1 MDAGLTHAAAKVGS
15 TSMVASGKLS
25 SWKEMLDALPVAA
38 YLCDNVGAIVHC
50 NRRAAE
56 MWGQSPIV
64 TDDCPS
70 AWPPRPVRDT
80 GHAQHHLGLLDT
92 PVGDFMRT
100 GQPVRDREIVLERSS
115 GGRAIV
121 LANIE
126 PITGEDGAVLGA
138 VGCFQDITERK
149 RADHEQR
156 TLLNELNHR
165 VKNTLATVQSFA
177 DHTLRKCG
185 LSKEAQDDFE
195 GRLVALSRAHDQL
208 TRGRWEPIDLHTMIE
223 SAVAP
228 SCDGRPDRL
237 EISGD
242 AIRLG
247 AQASLTLSLVFH
259 ELAANAV
266 KYGALSV
273 PAGHVSVGWTV
284 VERAGNPVVRITW
297 EERGGPIVVPP
308 AHGGFG
314 SRLVQHGLARQ
325 LRGTAV
331 LDYAPSGLRCT
342 MDIPLSSTP
351 G

>member
-1 MDAGLTHAAAKVGS
+1 
-15 TSMVASGKLS
+15 
-25 SWKEMLDALPVAA
+25 MLDALPVAA
-38 YLCDNVGAIVHC
+38 YLCDDVGAIVHC

-56 MWGQSPIV
+56 MWGRSPVV
-64 TDDCPS
+64 TDDSPS

-80 GHAQHHLGLLDT
+80 GHHHLGLLDT

-100 GQPVRDREIVLERSS
+100 GQPVRDREIVLERSD

-121 LANIE
+121 LANVE
-126 PITGEDGAVLGA
+126 PITDQDGAVLGA

-149 RADHEQR
+149 RADHQQR

-177 DHTLRKCG
+177 DHTIRKCG
-185 LSKEAQDDFE
+185 LPKEAQDDFE

-208 TRGRWEPIDLHTMIE
+208 TRGRWEPIDLATIVG
-223 SAVAP
+223 SAVDP
-228 SCDGRPDRL
+228 SCGGDPARL
-237 EISGD
+237 TIAGD
-242 AIRLG
+242 TIRLG

-266 KYGALSV
+266 KYGALSAS
-273 PAGHVSVGWTV
+273 AGRVSVSWSV
-284 VERAGNPVVRITW
+284 VERAGVPVVHLVW
-297 EERGGPIVVPP
+297 QEHGGPPVVPP
-308 AHGGFG
+308 TRAGFG
-314 SRLVQHGLARQ
+314 SRLVRNGLARQ
-325 LRGTAV
+325 LRGSAE
-331 LDYAPSGLRCT
+331 LDYAVSGLRCT

>member
-1 MDAGLTHAAAKVGS
+1 MDAAVTHAAARGGPLSLS
-15 TSMVASGKLS
+15 TSGKLN

-38 YLCDNVGAIVHC
+38 YLCDGAGAIVHC

-56 MWGQSPIV
+56 MWGRSPVV
-64 TDDCPS
+64 TDDSPA

-80 GHAQHHLGLLDT
+80 GHGTHHLGLVDT

-100 GQPVRDREIVLERSS
+100 GQPMRDREIVLERSD

-126 PITGEDGAVLGA
+126 PITGDDGAVLGA

-149 RADHEQR
+149 RIDHQQR

-177 DHTLRKCG
+177 DHTIRKCG
-185 LSKEAQDDFE
+185 LSREVQDDFE
-195 GRLVALSRAHDQL
+195 GRLIALSRAHDQL
-208 TRGRWEPIDLHTMIE
+208 TRGRWEPIDLETIVE

-228 SCDGRPDRL
+228 SCSGGATRL
-237 EISGD
+237 NIGGD
-242 AIRLG
+242 TIRLG

-273 PAGHVSVGWTV
+273 PAGRVSVTWSV
-284 VERAGNPVVRITW
+284 IERDGVPTVRIDW
-297 EERGGPIVVPP
+297 AEEGGPVVVPP
-308 AHGGFG
+308 AHHGFG
-314 SRLVQHGLARQ
+314 SRLVQNGLARQ
-325 LRGTAV
+325 LRASAT

>member
-1 MDAGLTHAAAKVGS
+1 MDAALTSAAAGGG
-15 TSMVASGKLS
+15 TTCIASGKLN

-38 YLCDNVGAIVHC
+38 YLCDVAGVIVHC

-56 MWGQSPIV
+56 MWGRSPRV
-64 TDDCPS
+64 ADDAP
-70 AWPPRPVRDT
+70 AVWPPRPVRDT
-80 GHAQHHLGLLDT
+80 DPARHHLGLVDT
-92 PVGDFMRT
+92 PVGQFMRT
-100 GQPVRDREIVLERSS
+100 GQPVRDREIVLERSD

-126 PITGEDGAVLGA
+126 PITGDDGAVLGA

-149 RADHEQR
+149 RADHQQR

-177 DHTLRKCG
+177 DHTIRKCG
-185 LSKEAQDDFE
+185 LSRQVQEDFE

-208 TRGRWEPIDLHTMIE
+208 TRGRWEPIDLATIIE
-223 SAVAP
+223 SAVEP
-228 SCDGRPDRL
+228 SCGGRPDRL
-237 EISGD
+237 RVGGD
-242 AIRLG
+242 TIRLG

-259 ELAANAV
+259 ELAANAA

-273 PAGHVSVGWTV
+273 PAGQVAVTWTV
-284 VERAGNPVVRITW
+284 EDRGEVPTVRVVW
-297 EERGGPIVVPP
+297 EEQGGPPVTAPEH
-308 AHGGFG
+308 AGFG
-314 SRLVQHGLARQ
+314 CRLVRHGLARQ
-325 LRGTAV
+325 LHGTAV
-331 LDYAPSGLRCT
+331 LDWASAGLRCT

>member
-1 MDAGLTHAAAKVGS
+1 
-15 TSMVASGKLS
+15 
-25 SWKEMLDALPVAA
+25 MLDALPVAA
-38 YLCDNVGAIVHC
+38 YLCDDAGAIVHC
-50 NRRAAE
+50 NRRATE
-56 MWGQSPIV
+56 MWGRSPIV
-64 TDDCPS
+64 TDDSPA
-70 AWPPRPVRDT
+70 AWPLRPVRDT
-80 GHAQHHLGLLDT
+80 GRGTHHLGLVDI

-100 GQPVRDREIVLERSS
+100 GQPVHDREIVLERSD

-126 PITGEDGAVLGA
+126 PITGDDGAVLGA

-149 RADHEQR
+149 RIDHQQR

-177 DHTLRKCG
+177 DHTIRKCG
-185 LSKEAQDDFE
+185 LSREAQDDFE
-195 GRLVALSRAHDQL
+195 GRLIALSRAHDQL
-208 TRGRWEPIDLHTMIE
+208 TRGRWEPIDLGTIVE

-228 SCDGRPDRL
+228 SCGGGTARL
-237 EISGD
+237 RIAGD
-242 AIRLG
+242 TIRLG

-273 PAGHVSVGWTV
+273 PSGRV
-284 VERAGNPVVRITW
+284 VVTWAVAERDGVPTVRIHW
-297 EERGGPIVVPP
+297 EEQGGPAVVPP
-308 AHGGFG
+308 DRPGFG

-325 LRGTAV
+325 LRAAAA